1 MIDENFNLSMNKGG
15 IFVPLANRGKDKKLI
30 PWRHIKKKTVH
41 ESVKH
46 CTSPKNDIDV
56 WLVDKT
62 IKGQKFERLFS
73 TEREALKALDIF
85 LIKHGQEP
93 RHILKRTT

>member
-1 MIDENFNLSMNKGG
+1 MEVGLNKGG
-15 IFVPLANRGKDKKLI
+15 IFVPLLNRGKDKKLV
-30 PWRHIKKKTVH
+30 PWKQIKRDKVH

-46 CTSPKNDIDV
+46 CTSEKCNLDL

-62 IKGQKFERLFS
+62 INGNRLERLYLS
-73 TEREALKALDIF
+73 ERDALVALDIF
-85 LIKHGQEP
+85 LIQNGKEP

>member
-1 MIDENFNLSMNKGG
+1 MNKGG
-15 IFVPLANRGKDKKLI
+15 IFVPLDKRGKDKKLV
-30 PWRHIKKKTVH
+30 PWRHIHKRAVH

-56 WLVDKT
+56 WIVGKT
-62 IKGQKFERLFS
+62 INGNKFERLFS